1 VQPTSRDAADPR
13 NSGPID
19 LQPEP
24 SMPRERPNRMKRL
37 MILPL
42 AFLALSACGRS
53 NGEAADDGAATMPE
67 LSFSVTENDD
77 ELDVVMEAN
86 VEFAADGSWERTGTD
101 PGSGQLTVDEV
112 ERIAELV
119 EAPDFPT
126 DPDYDTIC
134 PAVMPNY
141 TWILSTEDEQV
152 SNGNGGCVSS
162 DSAAE
167 IVEIIQEA
175 ADVGPTRA
183 AA

>member
-1 VQPTSRDAADPR
+1 
-13 NSGPID
+13 
-19 LQPEP
+19 
-24 SMPRERPNRMKRL
+24 MKRL

-42 AFLALSACGRS
+42 ALLALSACGRS
-53 NGEAADDGAATMPE
+53 NGEAADDGAVTMPE

-86 VEFAADGSWERTGTD
+86 VVFEADGSWERTGTD

-141 TWILSTEDEQV
+141 TWILSTGDEQV